1 MHAGA
6 FDDALEILAASRVD
20 LHGHEAVSELDDRR
34 IRSHRLQRA
43 TGLEAEQTTSDDGA
57 AHLPLGVASG
67 RVRDVAP
74 KRLDIVEGAVDET
87 TRDVA
92 PLDGRHRGVRA
103 RCQDEGVVGDVLAAL
118 RLDGSRVS
126 VDAGDE
132 RARAQRHAF
141 VVPDTLV
148 EQQI

>member
-57 AHLPLGVASG
+57 AHLQLGVASG

-92 PLDGRHRGVRA
+92 PLDGRHCGVRA
-103 RCQDEGVVGDVLAAL
+103 RCQDEGVVRDVLAAL